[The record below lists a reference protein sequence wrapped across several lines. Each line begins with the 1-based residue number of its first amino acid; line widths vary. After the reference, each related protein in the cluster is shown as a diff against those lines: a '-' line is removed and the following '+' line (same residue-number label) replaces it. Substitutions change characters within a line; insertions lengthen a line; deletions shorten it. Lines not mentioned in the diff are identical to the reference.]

1 MNRTTLSLLLGL
13 LTAAAIAC
21 GQADGSTFDSG
32 TSAPYGDGGPTGSFG
47 DGGLGGDASV
57 TSIDIVP
64 PSATLVLDGK
74 TAQTATFKIEAH
86 LSNGNTV
93 DVKADS
99 LSFDRPD
106 LATMNGVGPV
116 DLTASGAYAGTGHLQ
131 AIVGTQSA
139 TATLTVQVHVVQV
152 GTGVSQ
158 STVQALDN
166 ATTQDPSLS
175 SLLYPYDATVFPLGL
190 SAPLV
195 MWSAPSAT
203 DAYKLHYEENGYV
216 YDGYFVVGQPAQWRV
231 DQAIWDHL
239 TASNLG
245 DPLKLAVSRFDGQN
259 AYASAHESWTIV
271 PASLRGAIYYWTTS
285 GTGHMSRVHPGTGS
299 TPEVLDNGT
308 CMGCHA
314 VSADGS
320 TLVATVD
327 ELPST
332 DGLPMTSKRA
342 WESFDLPAASSRTVS
357 TLFGGNLAV
366 TPDGKYTVFGNQ
378 TLHVADTFVG
388 TKITGSGLETVP
400 LDPNM
405 KGLMTPVFSPDGK
418 HFAAIEGGA
427 IQPGTGTWYHDLTG
441 GKLVMMD
448 FDEKNVAFSNL
459 KSLAPASAF
468 ASNERALSY
477 PSFTPDSQY
486 IAFHVGDYTTGCNAT
501 GCGDSATQ
509 VGEVWIQDT
518 SGANPIK
525 LTTLDTPPNAKDANL
540 SFEPTFN
547 PIERGNHFWVVFTSE
562 RDWGNRLTGTANN
575 GKKRLWV
582 AAIDKSTNGNDP
594 SHPAFFLEGQEE
606 DTTNMR
612 GFWAL
617 AACTPTKGGGAC
629 KAGFECCSGF
639 CDQGVCVDVSK
650 YACKPLGD
658 SCTTAADCC
667 NSDKVGCM
675 NGVCQ
680 VAPVN

>member
-1 MNRTTLSLLLGL
+1 MTRTSISLVLGL
-13 LTAAAIAC
+13 VIAVAAAC
-21 GQADGSTFDSG
+21 GQADGSVF
-32 TSAPYGDGGPTGSFG
+32 TSEPGAPYGDSGSVGSFS
-47 DGGLGGDASV
+47 DGGFGDASV
-57 TSIDIVP
+57 TSLEIVP
-64 PSATLVLDGK
+64 PSATLVLDG
-74 TAQTATFKIEAH
+74 QTPQTQSFAIKAH
-86 LSNGNTV
+86 LSNGNVV
-93 DVKADS
+93 DVKAES

-106 LATMNGVGPV
+106 LATMAGVGPV
-116 DLTASGAYAGTGHLQ
+116 SLTASGAYAGTGHLQ
-131 AIVGTQSA
+131 AIVGNASA

-152 GTGVSQ
+152 GTGVSNNV
-158 STVQALDN
+158 VQALDG
-166 ATTQDPSLS
+166 ATAQNPKLS

-195 MWSAPSAT
+195 MWNAPAAN

-216 YDGYFVVGQPAQWRV
+216 YDGYFLVAQPAEWRV
-231 DQAIWDHL
+231 DQKIWDHV

-245 DPLKLAVSRFDGQN
+245 DPLKLAVSRFDGTN
-259 AYASAHESWTIV
+259 AYQSAHESWTVV

-285 GTGHMSRVHPGTGS
+285 GTGHMSRVYPGTGS

-327 ELPST
+327 DLPST
-332 DGLPMTSKRA
+332 DGLPMTKKRA
-342 WESFDLPAASSRTVS
+342 WESFDLPNATNRVTS

-366 TPDGKYTVFGNQ
+366 NPDGKYTVFGNQ
-378 TLHVADTFVG
+378 TLHIADTSIGAEIPG
-388 TKITGSGLETVP
+388 TGLETVP

-427 IQPGTGTWYHDLTG
+427 VQTGTGTWYHDLTG
-441 GKLVMMD
+441 GKLVMLD
-448 FDEKNVAFSNL
+448 FDENSVSFSNL

-468 ASNERALSY
+468 AASERALAY
-477 PSFTPDSQY
+477 PTFTPDANW

-501 GCGDSATQ
+501 GCGDAATQ
-509 VGEVWIQDT
+509 VGEVWIQNVN
-518 SGANPIK
+518 GASPIK
-525 LTTLDTPPNAKDANL
+525 LTTLDTPPSPSDANL

-547 PIERGNHFWVVFTSE
+547 PIERGNYFWVVFTSE
-562 RDWGNRLTGTANN
+562 RDWGNRITGTPNN

-582 AAIDKSTNGNDP
+582 AAIDKTTNGLDP

-606 DTTNMR
+606 ATTNMR

-617 AACTPTKGGGAC
+617 AACIPTKGGGAC
-629 KAGFECCSGF
+629 QAGFECCSGF
-639 CDQGVCVDVSK
+639 CDQGVCVDVSH
-650 YACKPLGD
+650 YACKAVGD
-658 SCTTAADCC
+658 TCDTGADCC
-667 NSDKVGCM
+667 NSDEVGCVG
-675 NGVCQ
+675 GVCT